1 MRRQDTKKPCYDG
14 RFSKRKGAY
23 VFMGEC
29 RCCEG
34 AVEVLEKLSKE
45 VNCHMATNANDSNK
59 VHIQKALKRVGLN
72 KYIKE
77 IYCYRS
83 VGYEKPSKEFFDF
96 LIKDLNAELK
106 EVVVV
111 GDCLQKDVL
120 CTLSCGINTIWFN
133 ASNEKCPASVISIN
147 KLIDIID
154 V

>member
-1 MRRQDTKKPCYDG
+1 MMVDFPNENGPMYLWEDVAT
-14 RFSKRKGAY
+14 
-23 VFMGEC
+23 V
-29 RCCEG
+29 EG